1 MKAFLSALLLVPFL
15 FAAAQDEDACPLGFE
30 KYIDEDTGEELCRRI
45 TDVCPIGETRYFDKA
60 SNARLCCKAD
70 SQVVIYDEKT
80 SEGVCCGPNQ
90 AYAGTPPNGKCCPKG
105 QILRDGNCVPA
116 PPPSGCQGC
125 PAQPPGACQLKAAC
139 GDSVNNGLEFG
150 KCYQIL
156 LPNGR
161 QLGRIGTPLANTYT
175 QDGYIQ
181 NIPFKVCKTT
191 ADCGTGAV
199 KAIDNFFVQDLI
211 GPSDGSATSG
221 WCFPK
226 YSTSPWTGLILN
238 QMGSEVGGSHMTITT
253 DPKKAGTFNGKTSCS
268 SCKCV
273 VQLTSLGY
281 ACPFDNPGVTFW
293 PNPKV
298 TLKLQFLEIPC
309 SGKFN
314 F

>member
-1 MKAFLSALLLVPFL
+1 MKAFLSVLLLVPFL
-15 FAAAQDEDACPLGFE
+15 FAVAQDEDACPPGFE
-30 KYIDEDTGEELCRRI
+30 KYIDEDTGEEFCRRI
-45 TDVCPIGETRYFDKA
+45 TDVCPIGEKPYFDKA
-60 SNARLCCKAD
+60 SNAHLCCKAD

-80 SEGVCCGPNQ
+80 NEGVCCGPNQ

-105 QILRDGNCVPA
+105 QIFRDGNCVPA

-139 GDSVNNGLEFG
+139 GDIVNNGLEFG

-161 QLGRIGTPLANTYT
+161 QLGRGTSPSTIDTYT

-181 NIPFKVCKTT
+181 NIPYKVCKTT
-191 ADCGTGAV
+191 DDCGTGVV
-199 KAIDNFFVQDLI
+199 KASDNFFMQDLI
-211 GPSDGSATSG
+211 GPSAGSAAFG
-221 WCFPK
+221 W
-226 YSTSPWTGLILN
+226 
-238 QMGSEVGGSHMTITT
+238 GSELGGSHMTITA